1 MIHTCHVPRCSTTC
15 PPKHLMCAR
24 HWRMVPRHLQ
34 KKVWDTYVTG
44 QEVRKDPTPEWH
56 EAADAAIAAV
66 TQLEG

>member
-1 MIHTCHVPRCSTTC
+1 
-15 PPKHLMCAR
+15 
-24 HWRMVPRHLQ
+24 MVPRHLQ

-44 QEVRKDPTPEWH
+44 QVRKDPTPEWH